1 MALPRKVRNVSKT
14 LRIMCITSQG
24 TSVRVEAKDI
34 TVQGRSASGIKV
46 VTITDPDYV
55 VGVDRIANE
64 EDEK

>member
-1 MALPRKVRNVSKT
+1 
-14 LRIMCITSQG
+14 MCITSQG

-46 VTITDPDYV
+46 VSITDPDYV

-64 EDEK
+64 EAEK